1 MRAPISSGAGAGPK
15 GGEAPTVVHRD
26 SGRPMADFTFYEF
39 FAGGGMAR
47 AGLGQRWSCLL
58 ANDFDP
64 AKGASYAANWS
75 AGSLRIGDI
84 HVLRTGDLPARAD
97 LAWASF
103 PCQDMSLAGAK
114 AGLYGARSGAFWA
127 FRDLVAGLVAEGRA
141 PALLALENVVGAL
154 TSNGGKDFAA
164 LCESLHALG
173 YRVGAM
179 VIDAALFTPQ
189 SRPRLF
195 VVAVRLDLPL
205 HAGLGGKRPNTDY
218 APPSLLRSVALLT
231 PDTLRDWIW
240 WSPPAPVRRNV
251 WLRDI
256 IEDNPA
262 DVPWHTCDQTQRLLD
277 LMSEANLAKVQ
288 AAKAAGS
295 LQVGAL
301 YRRTRADGTGAKA
314 QRAEVRFDGLA
325 GCLRTPGGGS
335 SRQFLIFVDGDD
347 VRTRLVSSREA
358 ARLMGLSDD
367 YILPARYSGA
377 YHLLGDGVAPPVVR
391 HLARHLFEPLL
402 RGQARRGA
410 AA

>member
-1 MRAPISSGAGAGPK
+1 
-15 GGEAPTVVHRD
+15 
-26 SGRPMADFTFYEF
+26 MADFTFYEF

-47 AGLGQRWSCLL
+47 AGLGARWSCLL
-58 ANDFDP
+58 ANDFDA
-64 AKGASYAANWS
+64 AKGASYAANWG

-84 HVLRTGDLPARAD
+84 HSLRAGDLPGRAV

-103 PCQDMSLAGAK
+103 PCQDLSLAGAK
-114 AGLYGARSGAFWA
+114 AGLSGSRSGAFWA
-127 FRDLVAGLVAEGRA
+127 FRDLVAALAAEGRA

-154 TSNGGKDFAA
+154 TSNGGMDFAA

-195 VVAVRLDLPL
+195 IVAASRSLPL
-205 HAGLGGKRPNTDY
+205 PARVAGRSPDPDY
-218 APPSLLRSVALLT
+218 TPPALLRAIALLHA
-231 PDTLRDWIW
+231 DAARDWIW
-240 WSPPAPVRRNV
+240 WSPPTPVRRNV
-251 WLRDI
+251 RLRDI
-256 IEDNPA
+256 IEDEPA
-262 DVPWHTCDQTQRLLD
+262 DVAWHTREQTQRLLN
-277 LMSEANLAKVQ
+277 LMSDANIAKVNT
-288 AAKAAGS
+288 AKSAGS

-301 YRRTRADGTGAKA
+301 YRRTRADGAGGKA

-335 SRQFLIFVDGDD
+335 SRQFLIFVEGDL
-347 VRTRLVSSREA
+347 VRTRLVSGREA
-358 ARLMGLSDD
+358 ARLMGLADE
-367 YILPARYSGA
+367 YILPTRYSAA

-391 HLARHLFEPLL
+391 HLARHLFEPVL
-402 RGQARRGA
+402 RGAVRCGA